1 MYKFKNHEICKDCE
15 RYNKKVNK
23 EKKVHKLHAP
33 HFSWVQALWLVAG
46 LTLYWA
52 GCLVLNLPDGRLI
65 EVANKLGIAM
75 LISAL
80 INIFVFARKE
90 KQIHGSRWLLAD
102 GMCTACLS
110 VFPIFNK
117 MIMPVMIPFFFGVWE
132 IISGVLKVLDSKE
145 LKEERIRGFHS
156 FFAIGCFELVSGVMS
171 MVKTI
176 DVLVGYNHIIA
187 MILYVQSLGF
197 LFKILIY
204 NKLIE
209 K

>member
-1 MYKFKNHEICKDCE
+1 MHKGQKKHEA
-15 RYNKKVNK
+15 
-23 EKKVHKLHAP
+23 HKLHKP
-33 HFSWVQALWLVAG
+33 VFSWVQFLWAVGG
-46 LTLYWA
+46 LSLYWA

-65 EVANKLGIAM
+65 EVSNRLGIAM
-75 LISAL
+75 LVSAL
-80 INIFVFARKE
+80 INIFIFSKKE
-90 KQIHGSRWLLAD
+90 KEIHGSRWLLAD
-102 GMCTACLS
+102 GMCTAFLS

-132 IISGVLKVLDSKE
+132 LVSGVLKVIDSKE
-145 LKEERIRGFHS
+145 LKEEKIRGFHW
-156 FFAIGCFELVSGVMS
+156 FFAIGCFELVSGVAS

-204 NKLIE
+204 PKLTD